1 MDSHWVPDSDR
12 GTFKG
17 SPWLLNR
24 FLAQLGDY
32 MSFHFEHYQDNLS
45 HVCEVLGRLM
55 GQAWVWAAP
64 YLNGDLPLPDNC
76 ELFCRI
82 LRKLFKP

>member
-1 MDSHWVPDSDR
+1 MPDSDR